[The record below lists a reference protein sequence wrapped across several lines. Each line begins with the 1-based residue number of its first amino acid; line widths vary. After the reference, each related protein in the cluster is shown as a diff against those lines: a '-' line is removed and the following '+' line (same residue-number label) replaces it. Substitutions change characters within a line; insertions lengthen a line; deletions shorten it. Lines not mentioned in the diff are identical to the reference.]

1 MKQPNK
7 KTMKKIHVWVRA
19 VIQLLYFLFIPSAY
33 TAAFNGVKYIFT
45 QMGTRVHLEVTSFVV
60 ALIVLC
66 VYTIVFGRFFCGFAC
81 AFGSLG
87 DAVRA
92 LYVFICKKLKK
103 KPITMKA
110 AVVKK
115 LQVVKYF
122 VLAIIAV
129 ACYTGV
135 YSKAKGFSPW
145 DVFSMLHARNFKLGG
160 YTLGVVLL
168 VLIVV
173 GMCFQERFFCR
184 VLCPM
189 GAVFSIL
196 PVLPFSTLRRDRSEC
211 IKGCRVC
218 TVKCPSD
225 IELVPDTAPE
235 LAGDCFQC
243 QKCIDTCPKGNIHTG
258 IRALKGNEI
267 WYTVLRAVILL
278 GVFKFIGL

>member
-45 QMGTRVHLEVTSFVV
+45 QMGAKTHLEVTSFVA

-115 LQVVKYF
+115 TAGSEIFRVGDHCCDMFYGCIQQGEGIQSVGCIF
-122 VLAIIAV
+122 HA
-129 ACYTGV
+129 AC
-135 YSKAKGFSPW
+135 A
-145 DVFSMLHARNFKLGG
+145 
-160 YTLGVVLL
+160 
-168 VLIVV
+168 
-173 GMCFQERFFCR
+173 
-184 VLCPM
+184 
-189 GAVFSIL
+189 
-196 PVLPFSTLRRDRSEC
+196 
-211 IKGCRVC
+211 
-218 TVKCPSD
+218 
-225 IELVPDTAPE
+225 
-235 LAGDCFQC
+235 
-243 QKCIDTCPKGNIHTG
+243 
-258 IRALKGNEI
+258 
-267 WYTVLRAVILL
+267 
-278 GVFKFIGL
+278 